1 MANGWSPEELAIA
14 WQSAPAHLRGGAS
27 DEAVHGHR
35 SDTPSQVV
43 PAAEPGAA
51 AAGPDGMTE
60 FPTAPQ
66 PTIRPKP
73 IWHAVSPSRSG
84 SQPTEELRALGHRI
98 RGMAADLAASTC
110 EWLHLIEQFD
120 RAGGWAGVGVASC
133 AAWLSWTCSV
143 SPATAREYVRIAR
156 SLPLLP
162 QIDAAFAAGK
172 LSYSKVRVL
181 VTVAAEVDESVLLK
195 QAEIQTVSQLERT
208 VRAFRRGGGWQQE
221 KERRASWRWDD
232 DGMLVVSARL
242 PPDEGAL
249 LIAALEQS
257 RKDTERTAEGGG
269 DWSDDAVPGTASP
282 VSDEDRR
289 RAALT
294 RSDPCDVARADML
307 VTLAERALAA
317 GTVDSSGDDRHLV
330 VVHADLDQL
339 AERQGQLPDS
349 PPGPLS
355 DPLSNPLPDPPP
367 DRLPGPRCHIENGP
381 GLPRQVARRIACD
394 AALVAVVHH
403 VGAGEPLR
411 LGRKTRP
418 VSPAQRRA
426 LRIRDGGC
434 RFPGCP
440 RRTHLNA
447 HHVRPWSLFGP
458 TDLDNLV
465 LLCRFHHMLVHEG
478 GFTVAVRDRG
488 SRVTFRDPRGEPVS
502 VPALPGSRGVRPT
515 LVRAIDP
522 AGLLPGWRGE
532 PFHLA
537 ETAGVLAG
545 SAAAISRGGA

>member
-1 MANGWSPEELAIA
+1 
-14 WQSAPAHLRGGAS
+14 
-27 DEAVHGHR
+27 
-35 SDTPSQVV
+35 
-43 PAAEPGAA
+43 
-51 AAGPDGMTE
+51 
-60 FPTAPQ
+60 
-66 PTIRPKP
+66 
-73 IWHAVSPSRSG
+73 
-84 SQPTEELRALGHRI
+84 
-98 RGMAADLAASTC
+98 MAADLAASTC

-143 SPATAREYVRIAR
+143 SPATAREYVRVAR

-162 QIDAAFAAGK
+162 EIDAAFAAGR

-181 VTVAAEVDESVLLK
+181 VTIAAEVDESVLLK
-195 QAEIQTVSQLERT
+195 QAHIQTVSQLERT
-208 VRAFRRGGGWQQE
+208 VRSFRRGGGWHQE
-221 KERRASWRWDD
+221 KERRAAWRWDG
-232 DGMLVVSARL
+232 DGMLIVSARL

-249 LIAALEQS
+249 LIAALERS
-257 RKDTERTAEGGG
+257 REDVGRALEGDTGSLRSGAGSPDRHSGAP
-269 DWSDDAVPGTASP
+269 DDPEVPDDEILGTMSP

-294 RSDPCDVARADML
+294 RTDPLDVARADML
-307 VTLAERALAA
+307 VALAERSLAA
-317 GTVDSSGDDRHLV
+317 GSADSSGDDRHLV

-339 AERQGQLPDS
+339 VGESADDEPGADESADESQPGGVPARQG
-349 PPGPLS
+349 
-355 DPLSNPLPDPPP
+355 
-367 DRLPGPRCHIENGP
+367 LPGARCHIENGP
-381 GLPRQVARRIACD
+381 GLHRQAARRIACD

-447 HHVRPWSLFGP
+447 HHVRPWSLFGS

-478 GFTVAVRDRG
+478 GFTVAATGDPGGNV
-488 SRVTFRDPRGEPVS
+488 SFRDPRGESVS
-502 VPALPGSRGVRPT
+502 VRALPGSGKARPT
-515 LVRAIDP
+515 LVQAIDP

-532 PFHLA
+532 PFHLV
-537 ETAGVLAG
+537 ETVGVLAS
-545 SAAAISRGGA
+545 SAAVVARRGGA

>member
-1 MANGWSPEELAIA
+1 
-14 WQSAPAHLRGGAS
+14 
-27 DEAVHGHR
+27 
-35 SDTPSQVV
+35 
-43 PAAEPGAA
+43 
-51 AAGPDGMTE
+51 
-60 FPTAPQ
+60 
-66 PTIRPKP
+66 
-73 IWHAVSPSRSG
+73 VSPSHSG
-84 SQPTEELRALGHRI
+84 SQPAEELRALGQRI

-143 SPATAREYVRIAR
+143 SPATAREYVRVAR

-162 QIDAAFAAGK
+162 EIDAAFAAGK

-181 VTVAAEVDESVLLK
+181 VTVAAEVDEAVLLK
-195 QAEIQTVSQLERT
+195 QAQIQTVSQLERT

-257 RKDTERTAEGGG
+257 RKDTERTAEGSG
-269 DWSDDAVPGTASP
+269 DSSGDAVPGTASP

-294 RSDPCDVARADML
+294 KADPCDVARADML

-330 VVHADLDQL
+330 VVHADFDQL
-339 AERQGQLPDS
+339 AERQGELPD
-349 PPGPLS
+349 PPPDPLSDPPSDPLS
-355 DPLSNPLPDPPP
+355 DPLP

-381 GLPRQVARRIACD
+381 GLHRQVACRIACD

-478 GFTVAVRDRG
+478 GFTVAVGDRD
-488 SRVTFRDPRGEPVS
+488 SSVTFRDPRGEPVS
-502 VPALPGSRGVRPT
+502 VSALPGSGRVRPT

-522 AGLLPGWRGE
+522 TGLLPGWRGE
-532 PFHLA
+532 PFHLV
-537 ETAGVLAG
+537 ETVGVLAG
-545 SAAAISRGGA
+545 SAATICRGGA